1 MKQLLFVSAAALL
14 MGGCAVKEYFSG
26 TSPHTCYGLG
36 NPECV
41 RQGYHPGEGIMQPGS
56 TAYEQQQKP

>member
-1 MKQLLFVSAAALL
+1 MKPLLFVSAAALL
-14 MGGCAVKEYFSG
+14 MSGCASVEEYFNG

-41 RQGYHPGEGIMQPGS
+41 RQGYHPGEGIMQPGA
-56 TAYEQQQKP
+56 TAYEQ